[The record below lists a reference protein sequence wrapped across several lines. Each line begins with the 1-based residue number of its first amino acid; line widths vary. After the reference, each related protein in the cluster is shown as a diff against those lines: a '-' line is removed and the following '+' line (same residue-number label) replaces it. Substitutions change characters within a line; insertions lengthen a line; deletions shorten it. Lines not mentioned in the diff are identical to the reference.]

1 MFTKLKYIALL
12 LLPVL
17 FLAVISLD
25 AQAQRRGKKKKKI
38 APTADQVLQTR
49 LTQHVGVLAADSLEG
64 RRTGTEG
71 EKKAV
76 NYIIGQY
83 QSLGISGG
91 MSQGEF
97 RQTFGVSEGLD
108 YRKGTSLTINDKV
121 LEPGID
127 FTPFFYTGEGTLQSE
142 AAVALNEAGEV
153 WWMDADNFV
162 ESEKEN
168 PHFVLGS
175 KLYDVAKDAASK
187 GAKAVFFYNGG
198 LDGEKHLRY
207 LPRDRGTALSVPVFH
222 ITKTAIESLQITAQ
236 SDTRILAKVV
246 LQEVIRNGDN
256 VVAGIDNGAA
266 TTIVLGAHLD
276 HLGYGED
283 ANSRHTGEPG
293 IHNGAD
299 DNASGTA
306 SVLELA
312 RIIKAKADK
321 RFNYIFLHFSG
332 EELGLYGS
340 KYFTEHPTIDL
351 GKVTYMIN
359 LDMVGRFNDS
369 SKALTIGGI
378 GTSPLWSQ
386 LVEPTTDFLLK
397 IDSSGTGPSD
407 HTSFYRKDIPVLFF
421 FTGLH
426 TDYHK
431 PSDDADKINYAGMV
445 KIINYI
451 NGIIDRS
458 PADNRLAFTKTREQS
473 MGGRGFKVS
482 IGIMPDYT
490 FSGTGVKA
498 DGVIDGR
505 PAQKAGLQTNDIIL
519 QLGDHLITGVDTYM
533 QALNR
538 FEKGQTTTVVVKRGS
553 EVKELP
559 ITF

>member
-76 NYIIGQY
+76 RYITAQY
-83 QSLGISGG
+83 EAFGIPGAGSAGYL
-91 MSQGEF
+91 QPFEID
-97 RQTFGVSEGLD
+97 EGKS
-108 YRKGTSLTINDKV
+108 YRNQTSLM
-121 LEPGID
+121 ID
-127 FTPFFYTGEGTLQSE
+127 RKLLVGGKDYFPFAWSGEGKFESNASVALSE
-142 AAVALNEAGEV
+142 AGDTWWIDIEPTMEINE
-153 WWMDADNFV
+153 
-162 ESEKEN
+162 EN
-168 PHFVLGS
+168 PHFILGTH
-175 KLYDVAKDAASK
+175 LQELAKGAAAK
-187 GAKAVFFYNGG
+187 GAKSIIFFNDGSKPDSLSFNAKDRSEMLSIPVIYLTAEAKKALAITDVSNPAVVAQVRF
-198 LDGEKHLRY
+198 EKISR
-207 LPRDRGTALSVPVFH
+207 RG
-222 ITKTAIESLQITAQ
+222 I
-236 SDTRILAKVV
+236 
-246 LQEVIRNGDN
+246 N
-256 VVAGIDNGAA
+256 VVSGIDNGAA

-378 GTSPLWSQ
+378 GTSPSWSQ

>member
-76 NYIIGQY
+76 RYITAQY
-83 QSLGISGG
+83 EAFGIPGAGSAGYL
-91 MSQGEF
+91 QPFEID
-97 RQTFGVSEGLD
+97 EGKS
-108 YRKGTSLTINDKV
+108 YRNQTSLM
-121 LEPGID
+121 ID
-127 FTPFFYTGEGTLQSE
+127 RKLLVGGKDYFPFAWSGEGKFESNASVALSE
-142 AAVALNEAGEV
+142 AGDTWWIDIEPTIEINE
-153 WWMDADNFV
+153 
-162 ESEKEN
+162 EN
-168 PHFVLGS
+168 PHFILGTH
-175 KLYDVAKDAASK
+175 LQELAKGAAAK
-187 GAKAVFFYNGG
+187 GAKSIIFFNDGSKPDSLSFNAKDRSEMLSIPVIYLTAEAKKALAITDVSNPAVVAQVRF
-198 LDGEKHLRY
+198 EKISR
-207 LPRDRGTALSVPVFH
+207 RG
-222 ITKTAIESLQITAQ
+222 I
-236 SDTRILAKVV
+236 
-246 LQEVIRNGDN
+246 N

-378 GTSPLWSQ
+378 GTSPSWSQ

>member
-76 NYIIGQY
+76 RYITAQY
-83 QSLGISGG
+83 EAFGIPGAGSAGYL
-91 MSQGEF
+91 QPFEID
-97 RQTFGVSEGLD
+97 EGKS
-108 YRKGTSLTINDKV
+108 YRNQTSLM
-121 LEPGID
+121 ID
-127 FTPFFYTGEGTLQSE
+127 RKLLVGGKDYFPFAWSGEGKFESNASVALSE
-142 AAVALNEAGEV
+142 AGDTWWIDIEPTIEINE
-153 WWMDADNFV
+153 
-162 ESEKEN
+162 EN
-168 PHFVLGS
+168 PHFILGTH
-175 KLYDVAKDAASK
+175 LQELAKGAAAK
-187 GAKAVFFYNGG
+187 GAKSIIFFNDGSKPDSLSFNAKDRSEMLSIPVIYLTAEAKKALAITDVSNPAVVAQVRF
-198 LDGEKHLRY
+198 EKISR
-207 LPRDRGTALSVPVFH
+207 RG
-222 ITKTAIESLQITAQ
+222 I
-236 SDTRILAKVV
+236 
-246 LQEVIRNGDN
+246 N
-256 VVAGIDNGAA
+256 VVSGIDNGAA

-378 GTSPLWSQ
+378 GTSPSWAQ

>member
-1 MFTKLKYIALL
+1 LKYIALL

-76 NYIIGQY
+76 RYITAQY
-83 QSLGISGG
+83 EAFGIPGAGSAGYL
-91 MSQGEF
+91 QPFEID
-97 RQTFGVSEGLD
+97 EGKS
-108 YRKGTSLTINDKV
+108 YRNQTSLM
-121 LEPGID
+121 ID
-127 FTPFFYTGEGTLQSE
+127 RKLLVGGKDYFPFAWSGEGKFESNASVALSE
-142 AAVALNEAGEV
+142 AGDTWWIDIEPTIEINE
-153 WWMDADNFV
+153 
-162 ESEKEN
+162 EN
-168 PHFVLGS
+168 PHFILGTH
-175 KLYDVAKDAASK
+175 LQELAKGAAAK
-187 GAKAVFFYNGG
+187 GAKSIIFFNDGSKPDSLSFNAKDRSEMLSIPVIYLTAEAKKALAITDVSNPAVVAQVRF
-198 LDGEKHLRY
+198 EKISR
-207 LPRDRGTALSVPVFH
+207 RG
-222 ITKTAIESLQITAQ
+222 I
-236 SDTRILAKVV
+236 
-246 LQEVIRNGDN
+246 N

-378 GTSPLWSQ
+378 GTSPSWSQ

>member
-76 NYIIGQY
+76 RYITAQY
-83 QSLGISGG
+83 EAFGIPGAGSAGYL
-91 MSQGEF
+91 QPFEID
-97 RQTFGVSEGLD
+97 EGKS
-108 YRKGTSLTINDKV
+108 YRNQTSLM
-121 LEPGID
+121 ID
-127 FTPFFYTGEGTLQSE
+127 RKLLVGGKDYFPFAWSGEGKFESNASVALSE
-142 AAVALNEAGEV
+142 AGDTWWIDIEPTIEINE
-153 WWMDADNFV
+153 
-162 ESEKEN
+162 EN
-168 PHFVLGS
+168 PHFILGTH
-175 KLYDVAKDAASK
+175 LQELAKGAAAK
-187 GAKAVFFYNGG
+187 GAKSIIFFNDGSKPDSLSFNAKDRSEMLSIPVIYLTAEAKKALAITDVSNPAVVAQVRF
-198 LDGEKHLRY
+198 EKISR
-207 LPRDRGTALSVPVFH
+207 RG
-222 ITKTAIESLQITAQ
+222 I
-236 SDTRILAKVV
+236 
-246 LQEVIRNGDN
+246 N
-256 VVAGIDNGAA
+256 VVSGIDNGAA

-378 GTSPLWSQ
+378 GTSPSWSQ

>member
-76 NYIIGQY
+76 RYITAQY
-83 QSLGISGG
+83 EAFGIPGAGSAGYL
-91 MSQGEF
+91 QPFEID
-97 RQTFGVSEGLD
+97 EGKS
-108 YRKGTSLTINDKV
+108 YRNQTSLM
-121 LEPGID
+121 ID
-127 FTPFFYTGEGTLQSE
+127 RKLLVGGKDYFPFAWSGEGKFESNASVALSE
-142 AAVALNEAGEV
+142 AGDTWWIDIEPTMEINE
-153 WWMDADNFV
+153 
-162 ESEKEN
+162 EN
-168 PHFVLGS
+168 PHFILGTH
-175 KLYDVAKDAASK
+175 LQELAKGAAAK
-187 GAKAVFFYNGG
+187 GAKSIIFFNDGSKPDSLSFNAKDRSEMLSIPVIYLTAEAKKALAITDVSNPAVVAQVRF
-198 LDGEKHLRY
+198 EKISR
-207 LPRDRGTALSVPVFH
+207 RG
-222 ITKTAIESLQITAQ
+222 I
-236 SDTRILAKVV
+236 
-246 LQEVIRNGDN
+246 N

-351 GKVTYMIN
+351 RKVTYMIN

-505 PAQKAGLQTNDIIL
+505 PAQKAGLKTNDIIL